1 MNPSTLSLQK
11 LPLPDFDMPDASLML
26 TDLARS
32 GRLSNVEKGRLKACL
47 WQHGSPFLCQ
57 HWEACWGTVT
67 PLRDHF

>member
-1 MNPSTLSLQK
+1 
-11 LPLPDFDMPDASLML
+11 MPDASLML